1 MVHKS
6 ILFRVCCVCI
16 CALCLCSTTK
26 ISTKIIVNAIENE
39 IDFLLPIRI
48 IFRALFSFIVIFI
61 IMIIIVLRLRAS
73 KMIFRT
79 HKLQA
84 RPTKRRGD
92 DLVGPSKTYATWE
105 RLINRQ
111 LHTHTHIY
119 TRTSTI
125 PTYIL
130 CVAACLANTLSSFKW
145 MHALKKIYFSRLRS
159 RPNYL
164 ELLTDFPCRNNQT
177 KRKIEEERKRVR
189 EKKKLALKSWWAEI
203 QSQSDWVNL
212 CRHNMLYDYVTNL
225 ANKYKVFFGA
235 QNRFENIWWKW

>member
-1 MVHKS
+1 MALARILNFLKWLYEIINNRLCAYLCVFLLLFSSTSSTSPLSPSLFNTNWDWWRKLSKQFKHLVWRRARAYKMSTNIQSHKVS
-6 ILFRVCCVCI
+6 NFLCELLLWMARRLWFTNRFYFVCV

-119 TRTSTI
+119 I
-125 PTYIL
+125 LAQAHNQHTY
-130 CVAACLANTLSSFKW
+130 CV
-145 MHALKKIYFSRLRS
+145 
-159 RPNYL
+159 
-164 ELLTDFPCRNNQT
+164 
-177 KRKIEEERKRVR
+177 
-189 EKKKLALKSWWAEI
+189 
-203 QSQSDWVNL
+203 
-212 CRHNMLYDYVTNL
+212 
-225 ANKYKVFFGA
+225 
-235 QNRFENIWWKW
+235 

>member
-1 MVHKS
+1 MNTNIQSHKVS
-6 ILFRVCCVCI
+6 NFLCELLLWMALRLWFTNRFYLVCCVCL
-16 CALCLCSTTK
+16 CAMFVFDNENLNENF
-26 ISTKIIVNAIENE
+26 IVNAIENE

-119 TRTSTI
+119 TRTSTHI
-125 PTYIL
+125 V
-130 CVAACLANTLSSFKW
+130 CSSV
-145 MHALKKIYFSRLRS
+145 FSKHS
-159 RPNYL
+159 
-164 ELLTDFPCRNNQT
+164 F
-177 KRKIEEERKRVR
+177 
-189 EKKKLALKSWWAEI
+189 
-203 QSQSDWVNL
+203 
-212 CRHNMLYDYVTNL
+212 
-225 ANKYKVFFGA
+225 
-235 QNRFENIWWKW
+235 